1 MHLIPFGRGWEN
13 RLQMNSSH
21 NGLIRLVAVFKLV
34 KAATLIVTGVGI
46 LKLMHMDVGQEVVHW
61 VAMLGLDPGR
71 PYINQAIEKATNLT
85 PKRIEELGLASFVY
99 AGLFLTE
106 GIGLWMEKQW
116 AEWFTVIITSS
127 LVPLEVYEIC
137 RHPSATKI
145 VVLAIN
151 VAIVGYLIYH
161 IRTQPHHRHSRSS

>member
-1 MHLIPFGRGWEN
+1 
-13 RLQMNSSH
+13 MNSSQ
-21 NGLIRLVAVFKLV
+21 NRFIRLVAVFKLL

-46 LKLMHMDVGQEVVHW
+46 LKMMHMDVGDKVFHW

-71 PYINQAIEKATNLT
+71 PYVNHVIEKATNLSPT
-85 PKRIEELGLASFVY
+85 KIEELGIVSFVY

-106 GIGLWMEKQW
+106 GTGLWLEKRW

-137 RHPSATKI
+137 KHPTAVKI
-145 VVLAIN
+145 VVLALNI
-151 VAIVGYLIYH
+151 AIVGYLIYH
-161 IRTQPHHRHSRSS
+161 IRTQAHDRRPRK